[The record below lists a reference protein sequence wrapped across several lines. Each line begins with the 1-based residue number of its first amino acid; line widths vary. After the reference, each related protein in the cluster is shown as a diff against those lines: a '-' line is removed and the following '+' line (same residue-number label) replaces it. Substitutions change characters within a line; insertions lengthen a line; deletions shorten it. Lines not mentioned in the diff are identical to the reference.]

1 MDLIPLAA
9 VQAAVDDLLGE
20 VGATEIERNPF
31 NEVGTARVRPGG
43 ESRLFGGEVK

>member
-20 VGATEIERNPF
+20 VEEPQSEQTPF
-31 NEVGTARVRPGG
+31 NEIGAAQLRPGG
-43 ESRLFGGEVK
+43 ESRLFGGGS